1 MTNKEY
7 ISSTLGLY
15 GITDDVIEV
24 ILLDANLNGSDYCDV
39 SACKHAMFRD
49 FHFIRTAAHRNVSE
63 GGFSMSWTDCETA
76 LKDFQKQLADEV
88 GDDGNLN
95 GAGCRDRSNLW

>member
-7 ISSTLGLY
+7 ISSTLGLF

-24 ILLDANLNGSDYCDV
+24 MLLDADLNGSDYCDV
-39 SACKHAMFRD
+39 SACKRAMLSD
-49 FHFIRTAAHRNVSE
+49 FHLIRVAAHRNVTE
-63 GGFSMSWTDCETA
+63 GGFSMSWSDCETA
-76 LKDFQKQLADEV
+76 LKNFQNKLADEV